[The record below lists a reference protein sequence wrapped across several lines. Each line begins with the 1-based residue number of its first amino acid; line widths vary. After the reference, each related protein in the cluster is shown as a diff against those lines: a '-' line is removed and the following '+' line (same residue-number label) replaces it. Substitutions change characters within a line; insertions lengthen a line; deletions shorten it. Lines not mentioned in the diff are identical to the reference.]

1 MRAAL
6 SKKRIR
12 RNAFSIRI
20 PYGLPSRRKSR
31 LCAHDKLRQSRKPL
45 QLCFQDI
52 LYLSYRHIRFREGDL
67 SIWRVRSAEWRSA
80 EWKAKLVP
88 LISKKAMSALPAL
101 PQNLGTKLGSS
112 RRSFS
117 ALTAACNALRWNSAQ
132 HASVQRMYLQ
142 IHVCLR
148 LHVAGQDLTWMED

>member
-6 SKKRIR
+6 SKNRIR

-20 PYGLPSRRKSR
+20 PYGLPSKRKSR

-52 LYLSYRHIRFREGDL
+52 LYLSYRHIRFREG
-67 SIWRVRSAEWRSA
+67 ETWRSA
-80 EWKAKLVP
+80 EYKAKLVL
-88 LISKKAMSALPAL
+88 LISKRAMSALPAL

-117 ALTAACNALRWNSAQ
+117 ALIAACNALRWNSAQ
-132 HASVQRMYLQ
+132 HASVQRLYLQ
-142 IHVCLR
+142 IWVCLR
-148 LHVAGQDLTWMED
+148 LHVAGQDWKWMED